1 MIKELLRKHE
11 GVGELT
17 QYRYRCLSNLSIAI
31 KKQICRSWIRGSDT
45 EWISRYQGV
54 SENEV
59 RACTEE
65 LIQAAMALGERRCI
79 KKGVSSTD
87 GYAYLIG
94 EMSQFWLSADLKKE
108 LGYESMKEINI
119 IRERFDELTGIP
131 PKGKPCAKRKHFKFV
146 REDVSSASPHDG
158 SKMKKLHCGLQM
170 SGELK
175 SDGMNFELVG
185 DIYYCMNSLREFF
198 VYEGDDNGNPKGL
211 YEVAYEHI
219 D

>member
-11 GVGELT
+11 GVGDLA
-17 QYRYRCLSNLSIAI
+17 QYRYQCLSNLPINT
-31 KKQICRSWIRGSDT
+31 KKQICRSWIRGSDSD
-45 EWISRYQGV
+45 WISRYHGV
-54 SENEV
+54 SEDEV

-65 LIQAAMALGERRCI
+65 LIQMASSLGKKRLVN
-79 KKGVSSTD
+79 KGVRASD
-87 GYAYLIG
+87 GYVYLIG
-94 EMSQFWLSADLKKE
+94 EMSQFWLSAELKKE
-108 LGYESMKEINI
+108 LGYEKMTELKIL
-119 IRERFDELTGIP
+119 RERFDELTGIP
-131 PKGKPCAKRKHFKFV
+131 PKTKPARRRENFKFV
-146 REDVSSASPHDG
+146 HEDTSGASPHDG

-170 SGELK
+170 SAELK

>member
-1 MIKELLRKHE
+1 MIKNLLRKHE

-17 QYRYRCLSNLSIAI
+17 QYRYQCLSNLPITT
-31 KKQICRSWIRGSDT
+31 KKQICRSWIRGSDA
-45 EWISRYQGV
+45 EWISRYHNV
-54 SENEV
+54 SEDEV

-65 LIQAAMALGERRCI
+65 LLQMARTLGQKRLI
-79 KKGVSSTD
+79 NKGVRATD

-158 SKMKKLHCGLQM
+158 SKMKKLDCSLQM
-170 SGELK
+170 SKELK
-175 SDGMNFELVG
+175 FDGMDFEKVG
-185 DIYYCMNSLREFF
+185 DSYYCMESLREFF